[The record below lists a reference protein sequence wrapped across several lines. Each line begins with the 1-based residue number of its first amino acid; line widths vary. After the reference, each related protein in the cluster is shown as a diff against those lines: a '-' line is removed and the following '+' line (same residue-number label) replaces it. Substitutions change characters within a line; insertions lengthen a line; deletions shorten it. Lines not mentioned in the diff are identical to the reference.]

1 MFMLDET
8 FSVGSSLSETEEIM
22 LYYISGYVA
31 LEEDI
36 TVLDPTDAKKH
47 FPSSESTIL
56 TCHVKLL

>member
-1 MFMLDET
+1 MLDET

-47 FPSSESTIL
+47 VPSSESTIL